1 MATRINATTSADE
14 ATVLA
19 AQGLQR
25 RSLLRLAV
33 SGGTLATL
41 GPLANAQSASP
52 KRGGTLVIGADAD
65 PIGLDP
71 VTTSAYSRTTSRPC
85 CIRAYSAGTPT

>member
-1 MATRINATTSADE
+1 MATRINESTLADE
-14 ATVLA
+14 ATFIA
-19 AQGLQR
+19 AEGLQR
-25 RSLLRLAV
+25 RSLLRLAI

-41 GPLANAQSASP
+41 GPLANAQSGSP

-71 VTTSAYSRTTSRPC
+71 VTVTA
-85 CIRAYSAGTPT
+85 

>member
-1 MATRINATTSADE
+1 MATRTNGTTSADE
-14 ATVLA
+14 VNVLA
-19 AQGLQR
+19 AEGLQR

-41 GPLANAQSASP
+41 GPLANAQSGSP

-71 VTTSAYSRTTSRPC
+71 VTLTA
-85 CIRAYSAGTPT
+85 

>member
-1 MATRINATTSADE
+1 MATRTNATTSADE
-14 ATVLA
+14 ATILVA
-19 AQGLQR
+19 DGLRR

-41 GPLANAQSASP
+41 GSLANAQSGSP
-52 KRGGTLVIGADAD
+52 KLGGTLVIGADAD

-71 VTTSAYSRTTSRPC
+71 VTRFFQ
-85 CIRAYSAGTPT
+85 